1 MTVKK
6 LFIGGLRDN
15 ITEDDLKK
23 YFGNYGNIV
32 EAVVMKEKDSAKSR
46 GFGFVTFDDYDPVD
60 KIIRKLLKCFNK
72 IRSFF
77 KPDSKS

>member
-23 YFGNYGNIV
+23 YFGAYGTVV
-32 EAVVMKEKDSAKSR
+32 ETVIMKDKESSKSR

-60 KIIRKLLKCFNK
+60 KIIRKFIFFNLHIYK
-72 IRSFF
+72 YKYHI
-77 KPDSKS
+77 